1 MTPTLIKEYDL
12 NDYMFGVA
20 LAAMQTTNFLF
31 SPFWG
36 KLNNYIS
43 SRQAMLVCGIGYAVG
58 QALFGMARTE
68 AMVIFARAFAGF
80 FTGGAF
86 VSFLTYV
93 VNTSSDNDR
102 GKI

>member
-1 MTPTLIKEYDL
+1 MQQKSRSNHMFLFFVVLSAFFVAASFAHPVTPTLIKEYDL

-58 QALFGMARTE
+58 QALFGMA
-68 AMVIFARAFAGF
+68 V
-80 FTGGAF
+80 
-86 VSFLTYV
+86 
-93 VNTSSDNDR
+93 
-102 GKI
+102 